1 MSLFCRESLIEHLK
15 DLAEFIFEVTKGS
28 MKLYEEYFGYPYPF
42 KKYDSVF
49 CPEFNA
55 GAMGKKYYF

>member
-15 DLAEFIFEVTKGS
+15 DLSEFIFEVTKSS

-42 KKYDSVF
+42 
-49 CPEFNA
+49 
-55 GAMGKKYYF
+55 